1 MRYRYVDGTI
11 LTCIEEA
18 MNFKFDFLPKESL
31 NLKYF
36 QSPNNLTTDA
46 ALIEDNI
53 IDFPSSSIL
62 IRKSNTKNITF
73 LGILDYIELC
83 FVVPKQEIP
92 INYLITQFEIFDF
105 NTTIIFITSMALLTI
120 LWTSIEL
127 FRSKVG
133 QKYDSVS
140 DLLLIF
146 GQAQNMSSINK
157 FFKLNNRGII
167 ILVVF
172 FYFVICTTYSSI
184 IASRLVYQ
192 PQAKEINTLED
203 VERSELDLLATVQDV
218 FRPTSEDIKNNS
230 IYYRLSMIP
239 TKFLDIK
246 LFFNSFNT
254 SRKTAI
260 LTGTENAKYIIVA
273 FYDQQTGR
281 DVYHIVQKKLF
292 KLYRSFMIP
301 KNSPYKERFAELLTR
316 LIESGFVKFEKSD
329 ITRYIYVKYINRIK
343 LGFHEDPRLVVI
355 KMEHLDHLINLWIK
369 CMSLATVVFILEIV
383 FNFFIKTFLHK
394 FNCFR

>member
-1 MRYRYVDGTI
+1 M
-11 LTCIEEA
+11 
-18 MNFKFDFLPKESL
+18 
-31 NLKYF
+31 
-36 QSPNNLTTDA
+36 
-46 ALIEDNI
+46 
-53 IDFPSSSIL
+53 
-62 IRKSNTKNITF
+62 
-73 LGILDYIELC
+73 DYKELC

-192 PQAKEINTLED
+192 PQAKEINTLEE

-246 LFFNSFNT
+246 LFYKSFNT

-260 LTGTENAKYIIVA
+260 LTGTGNAKYIIVA

-281 DVYHIVQKKLF
+281 DVYHIVQNKLF

-343 LGFHEDPRLVVI
+343 LGFHEEPRLVVI

-383 FNFFIKTFLHK
+383 FKFFLKSFLHK